1 MKSHYDIVIVGGGMV
16 GATFACALGAGPF
29 KVALLERSPPT
40 PPPAPAD
47 DYSQRVSAI
56 TPASR
61 TLFENLGAW
70 EGMVRQ
76 RVARIEA
83 MEVSDA
89 AGGGRIFFD
98 AAEIGEPALAYILEN
113 CVIRAALVERLAR
126 FTNIHVVYP
135 AAVSSIRLAPEA
147 VEVALEDGRVLAA
160 RLVVGADGADSAV
173 RRAAGIEILRHD
185 LKQQAIVATVRTE
198 RPHQHVAR
206 QVFLDTGPLAFL
218 PLPEPQAC
226 SIVWSATRARA
237 ASLMALKDEDFA
249 QALAVAFGDALGAI
263 RAVGPRAAFPL
274 ALAHARAY
282 TAPRV
287 ALIGDAA
294 HSVHPLAGQGANLGF
309 LDAAALA
316 EVLVEANARG
326 RDIGAHHV
334 LRRYERARKGDNLLM
349 LAVTGGLRYL
359 FAAPWLPGI
368 VSLRSL
374 GLRLT
379 DTATPLK
386 RHIMRR
392 AAGLEGER
400 PRLARPDRAA

>member
-89 AGGGRIFFD
+89 AGGGCIFFD

-185 LKQQAIVATVRTE
+185 LEQQAIVATVRTE

-226 SIVWSATRARA
+226 SIVWSATRTRA